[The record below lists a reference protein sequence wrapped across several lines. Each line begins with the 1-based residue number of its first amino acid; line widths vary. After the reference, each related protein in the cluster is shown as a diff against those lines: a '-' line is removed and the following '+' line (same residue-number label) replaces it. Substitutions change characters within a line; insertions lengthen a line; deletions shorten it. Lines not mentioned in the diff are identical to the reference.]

1 MLNTY
6 LTIVLAPLIG
16 SIVVG
21 LAGNRLGRT
30 LSHSI
35 TILGVTISTVLSFY
49 VFNHH
54 VLNEGEIFNQNIYTW
69 MQIGG
74 LNISFGFLVD
84 NLTSVMLV
92 VVSFISLMVLYS
104 DKVSPLGH
112 AVRIVLAEK
121 DVNVEINYIDDDKR
135 PEILNELNPY
145 NTILTLI
152 DRDLVLYDPQII
164 MEYLDERFPHPP
176 LMPVDPVSRASNRQ
190 LRYRVM
196 NDLYSMISDIDSDNE
211 IAAANAKKVLRDNL
225 TAIAPVFLQ
234 TSYFMS
240 EDYTLVDCCI
250 APLMWRLTQ
259 YGIKLPM
266 SGKPLQ
272 EYSNRLFERQSFS
285 TSLSSEEKEYHE
297 H

>member
-1 MLNTY
+1 M
-6 LTIVLAPLIG
+6 A
-16 SIVVG
+16 SI
-21 LAGNRLGRT
+21 ANRR
-30 LSHSI
+30 
-35 TILGVTISTVLSFY
+35 
-49 VFNHH
+49 
-54 VLNEGEIFNQNIYTW
+54 
-69 MQIGG
+69 
-74 LNISFGFLVD
+74 
-84 NLTSVMLV
+84 
-92 VVSFISLMVLYS
+92 SLMVLYS

-121 DVNVEINYIDDDKR
+121 DVNVEINYTDDETK

-145 NTILTLI
+145 NSILTLI

-196 NDLYSMISDIDSDNE
+196 SDLYSALTDIDSDNE
-211 IAAANAKKVLRDNL
+211 IAAANAKKILRDNL
-225 TAIAPVFLQ
+225 TAIAPVFSQ
-234 TSYFMS
+234 TPYFMS

-259 YGIKLPM
+259 YGIKLPL

-272 EYSNRLFERQSFS
+272 EYANRLFERQAFNV
-285 TSLSSEEKEYHE
+285 SLSSEEKEYHVV
-297 H
+297 